1 MLTPYLIV
9 GEILK
14 PQGVRGEI
22 KVRPITNDPQRYFDM
37 DCVYLKQ
44 GEAYKARAMHCVRVH
59 DGFVYITMEGGDSRE
74 AVDPLR
80 GALLY
85 VPREAAVEL
94 SEDEEFICDLI
105 GCVAFDRAGERI
117 GTLREV
123 LQPGANDVYVFDTP
137 QGEMLLPALRRVV
150 LEVDVQNAR
159 MVLDEEALP
168 ELAVYP
174 NAESV
179 R

>member
-22 KVRPITNDPQRYFDM
+22 KVRPITKDPDRFFDL
-37 DCVYLKQ
+37 DRVYLKQ
-44 GEAYKARAMHCVRVH
+44 GERYEARGAHCVRVH
-59 DGFVYITMEGGDSRE
+59 DGFAYITLQGVNDRDAVEG
-74 AVDPLR
+74 LR
-80 GALLY
+80 GMLLY
-85 VPREAAVEL
+85 VRREDATAL
-94 SEDEEFICDLI
+94 SADENFICDLV
-105 GCVAFDRAGERI
+105 GVTAYDRAGNRI
-117 GTLREV
+117 GRLREV

-137 QGEMLLPALRRVV
+137 RGEMLLPALRRVV

-168 ELAVYP
+168 QLAVYP
-174 NAESV
+174 DTDEA
-179 R
+179 